1 MSNEKKTYETE
12 ILEAIHETI
21 ADLYEADLVNEFT
34 MKEFDEMCFKPVE
47 FFQPQEIKPIRQ
59 SKEKRRSLF

>member
-21 ADLYEADLVNEFT
+21 ADLYEADLVNEST
-34 MKEFDEMCFKPVE
+34 MKEFDDICLKPNKKYILDNS
-47 FFQPQEIKPIRQ
+47 IKSRHI
-59 SKEKRRSLF
+59 EGRSLFKY